1 VSAFERTLKYH
12 LVSYRMQ
19 DYSVSMYLRQNWTDP
34 RLRFEPEDFRQKTK
48 IRLGNNSWNA
58 IWIPDT
64 FFRNEKSARFHKVT
78 AENRMLTLEHT
89 GNLWYVI
96 K

>member
-1 VSAFERTLKYH
+1 
-12 LVSYRMQ
+12 MQ

-34 RLRFEPEDFRQKTK
+34 RLVFNSIDFRQKTK
-48 IRLGNNSWNA
+48 IRLGNNSWDD
-58 IWIPDT
+58 IWTPDT
-64 FFRNEKSARFHKVT
+64 FFRNEKKARFHKVT
-78 AENRMLTLEHT
+78 AENRMLTLENN

>member
-1 VSAFERTLKYH
+1 
-12 LVSYRMQ
+12 
-19 DYSVSMYLRQNWTDP
+19 MYLRQNWTDP
-34 RLRFEPEDFRQKTK
+34 RLAYKPINFGNKTK

-58 IWIPDT
+58 IWTPDT

-78 AENRMLTLEHT
+78 AENRMLTLEDT
-89 GNLWYVI
+89 GRLWYVI